1 MKKILEEK
9 AEQEKQ
15 RRQELMEKASKMA
28 QADLV
33 AKHALRKATE
43 QAAIDKE

>member
-1 MKKILEEK
+1 
-9 AEQEKQ
+9 
-15 RRQELMEKASKMA
+15 MA

-43 QAAIDKE
+43 QVAIDKEQNVLSF